1 MKYWWC
7 IFDNVLSVPG
17 TQLGPNECIPVE
29 VCTPVCPE
37 QGWGGVGCRDS
48 EKPGLCL
55 EARDLSPPLS
65 KCPGRG
71 RKEEKR
77 KSTTF
82 LTCSALN

>member
-37 QGWGGVGCRDS
+37 QGWGGVGRRGS
-48 EKPGLCL
+48 EKPGLCFL
-55 EARDLSPPLS
+55 VFFISIDSLTS
-65 KCPGRG
+65 KQG
-71 RKEEKR
+71 
-77 KSTTF
+77 
-82 LTCSALN
+82 TCRLP